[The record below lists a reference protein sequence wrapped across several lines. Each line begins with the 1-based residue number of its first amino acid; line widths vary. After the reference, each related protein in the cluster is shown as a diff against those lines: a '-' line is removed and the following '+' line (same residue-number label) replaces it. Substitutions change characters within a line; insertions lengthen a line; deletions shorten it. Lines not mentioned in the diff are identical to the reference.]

1 MAYTTITDWADGD
14 ILSATK
20 LNQLLDNIEYLN
32 GRVQTSN
39 PARVELNADVG
50 DGESKT
56 LFMEIVHLHNNLEFS
71 MAVTLGTIA
80 EVDIRYDATTL
91 WFDHNDR
98 NNGFTYSGTENIS
111 ADGLTIGQLYQVRIV
126 VKGKTGSASN
136 SLVVRKIS
144 EEPL

>member
-56 LFMEIVHLHNNLEFS
+56 LFMEIVHLHNNLEFD

-91 WFDHNDR
+91 WSDHTDHSNPY
-98 NNGFTYSGTENIS
+98 TYSGTENIS